1 MAVTTRCVTGHSG
14 TLAPTPI
21 LCKMLRNSA
30 FKASNG
36 EVLMKTTRH
45 AIVLAVVLGSI
56 LMADAVQAGDVKG
69 KVAAEGLSSAVDI
82 AVYIDAVPGKK
93 FDSPAQHVTVD
104 QRNMKF
110 IPHTVVIQRGTT
122 VDFLN
127 SDQVVHNVY
136 WPSIGGNKALRHS
149 LTIVSPGEKKSFE
162 FDNVGAAQLLCNL
175 HSDMVGYI
183 VIVPTPYFTLT
194 GSDGTFTIKGVPPG
208 TYTLKTW
215 SAEGKPTTETI
226 TVAAGETNVALVV
239 KK

>member
-1 MAVTTRCVTGHSG
+1 
-14 TLAPTPI
+14 
-21 LCKMLRNSA
+21 
-30 FKASNG
+30 
-36 EVLMKTTRH
+36 MKTTRR
-45 AIVLAVVLGSI
+45 AIVLAFVFGLF

-69 KVAAEGLSSAVDI
+69 KVSAEGLSSAADI
-82 AVYIDAVPGKK
+82 AVYIDTVPGKK
-93 FDSPAQHVTVD
+93 FDPPAQHVSVD

-110 IPHTVVIQRGTT
+110 IPRTVVIERGTT

-149 LTIVSPGEKKSFE
+149 LTIVSPGEKKSFQ
-162 FDNVGAAQLLCNL
+162 FDNLGAAQLLCNL

-183 VIVPTPYFTLT
+183 VIVPTPYFALT
-194 GSDGTFTIKGVPPG
+194 GSDGTFTIKDVPPG

-215 SAEGKPTTETI
+215 SVEGKPTTQSI
-226 TVAAGETNVALVV
+226 TVTAGDTNVELIV